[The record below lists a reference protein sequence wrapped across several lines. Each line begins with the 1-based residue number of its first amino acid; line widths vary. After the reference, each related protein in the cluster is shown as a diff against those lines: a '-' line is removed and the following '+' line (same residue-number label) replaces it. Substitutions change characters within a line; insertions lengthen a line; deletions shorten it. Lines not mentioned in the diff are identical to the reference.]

1 MKRIAVTVLAI
12 AVLLTSLPVCAAD
25 HLVSPSVMQ
34 ERLLQAASQRAA
46 DLRGLRSVLVS
57 PDSVSAATRIGQ
69 DGHGLADRLTVLS
82 DEELRDLARRAALLR
97 TDPVAGGAGKT
108 LLIIGLVIVT
118 LALIAW
124 SQNHPCSYCI

>member
-1 MKRIAVTVLAI
+1 MKRIAVTVLAVV
-12 AVLLTSLPVCAAD
+12 VLLTSLPVCAAD
-25 HLVSPSVMQ
+25 HLVSPSVAQ

-57 PDSVSAATRIGQ
+57 PDAASAATRIGQ
-69 DGHGLADRLTVLS
+69 DAHGLGGRLVVLG

-118 LALIAW
+118 LAAIAW
-124 SQNHPCSYCI
+124 SQNH